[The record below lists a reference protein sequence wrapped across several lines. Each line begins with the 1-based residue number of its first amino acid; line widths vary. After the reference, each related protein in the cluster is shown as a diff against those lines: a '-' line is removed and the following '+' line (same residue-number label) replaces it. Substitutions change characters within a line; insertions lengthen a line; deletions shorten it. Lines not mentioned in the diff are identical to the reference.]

1 MFLKTFSVVM
11 VLVSMSVSPTPVSR
25 RALLL
30 ETNSKASNASCNPD
44 VLPPAVRRQL
54 NAEYTSWQIQ
64 DVFNLSASARRSWE
78 SKKYG
83 KPSGCPGI
91 ATGTFENAAES
102 YAVLLV
108 PRSRP
113 ERAYRFLVFSPRDGE
128 SAYQS
133 TIIEEFDEGGA
144 QNLFIRSV
152 RISDLF
158 NTTARKKLGIEAN
171 EGVVIV
177 ESGKKEFWTD
187 VFFWTKHGY
196 RREATEVS
204 VTANGR

>member
-11 VLVSMSVSPTPVSR
+11 VLASMSVSPTPVSKQ
-25 RALLL
+25 ALLL
-30 ETNSKASNASCNPD
+30 ENESKAGTLGCSLE

-54 NAEYTSWQIQ
+54 VAEYGSWKIQ
-64 DVFNLSASARRSWE
+64 DLLNLSASARRSWE
-78 SKKYG
+78 DRKYG

-91 ATGTFENAAES
+91 ATGTFENASEA

-108 PRSRP
+108 PRARP
-113 ERAYRFLVFSPRDGE
+113 ERAYRFLVFSPRDGGP
-128 SAYQS
+128 AYQL
-133 TIIEEFDEGGA
+133 TTIEEFDEGGA

-158 NTTARKKLGIEAN
+158 NSTARRKLGITAN

-196 RREATEVS
+196 RSEATE
-204 VTANGR
+204 